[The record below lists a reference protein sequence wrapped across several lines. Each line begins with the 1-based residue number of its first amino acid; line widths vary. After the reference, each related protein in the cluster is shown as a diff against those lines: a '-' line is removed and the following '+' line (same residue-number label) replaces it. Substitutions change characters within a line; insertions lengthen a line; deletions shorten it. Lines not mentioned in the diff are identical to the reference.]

1 MSEKEM
7 GRENLKK
14 ARREAG
20 MTQQQMADKLGI
32 TLRHY
37 QKIEYAEIGG
47 SFEIWDALE
56 DILGI
61 HQRIL
66 REILKNHLDLKEN
79 RKER

>member
-1 MSEKEM
+1 MRKK
-7 GRENLKK
+7 LKK
-14 ARREAG
+14 ARQAAG
-20 MTQQQMADKLGI
+20 MTQQQMADKLDI

-37 QKIEYAEIGG
+37 QKVEYAEIGG

-66 REILKNHLDLKEN
+66 RENSKKSPSPKGNLKVH
-79 RKER
+79 

>member
-20 MTQQQMADKLGI
+20 MTQQQMADKLNIG
-32 TLRHY
+32 LRHY
-37 QKIEYAEIGG
+37 KYIESGKVLG
-47 SFEIWDALE
+47 SIQIWDKLE
-56 DILGI
+56 DITGI

-66 REILKNHLDLKEN
+66 REIL
-79 RKER
+79 